1 MATDAFL
8 GEYIEVFDER
18 PTPVQVVALRLYNQV
33 ESLTPRESTIIEHRV
48 LRRPPM
54 TITLLGAMFA
64 VSSSRIRYVQAP
76 AEARIR
82 TAFGNELQCIA
93 RALTEELGPDT
104 DVSTVNRKNR

>member
-1 MATDAFL
+1 
-8 GEYIEVFDER
+8 
-18 PTPVQVVALRLYNQV
+18 
-33 ESLTPRESTIIEHRV
+33 
-48 LRRPPM
+48 M

-64 VSSSRIRYVQAP
+64 VSSSRIRYVQAR

-104 DVSTVNRKNR
+104 DVSTVNRKIDDISPKGVGRTAELVTELFRQALIEEMGCRQLRASLAG